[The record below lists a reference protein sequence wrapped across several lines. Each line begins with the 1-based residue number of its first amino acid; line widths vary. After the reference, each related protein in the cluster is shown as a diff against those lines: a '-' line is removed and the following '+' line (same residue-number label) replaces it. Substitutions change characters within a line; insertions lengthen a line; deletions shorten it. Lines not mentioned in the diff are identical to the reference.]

1 MNAHRMRTVLT
12 MLGIIIGIA
21 SVVSIFAIGAGAQ
34 KSILSTVSNMGADTI
49 TILPGNGRGDPRA
62 QAVRTLRP
70 ADVDALARLT
80 FVDSATPNVGA
91 ARVLRY
97 GSLSF
102 NGSVSGVGDSYF
114 RVQNTKL
121 AAGRFFDAEAVR
133 TAAQVVVID
142 DNTARKL
149 YAGVDPVGKV
159 ILMGTVPA
167 RIIGVAAK
175 PEGLAG
181 LAVSDSLQIWAP
193 YTTVMQR
200 LVQQP
205 DVRQVTVSLN
215 EGVPSA
221 GAEEAITRL
230 LTTRHAGKTDFF
242 LITSEEIAKQVGRIT
257 GIFSILLGS
266 IGGISLVVGGIGVMN
281 IMLVSVSERI
291 REIGVRTAV
300 GARRSDIMSQFM
312 IEAILVCLIGG
323 SLGVG
328 LAMLIGF
335 VFSLFTDQFT
345 LVYSP
350 ATLIAAF
357 AISTLIGLI
366 FGWLPARNAANL
378 DPVDALARE

>member
-1 MNAHRMRTVLT
+1 
-12 MLGIIIGIA
+12 
-21 SVVSIFAIGAGAQ
+21 
-34 KSILSTVSNMGADTI
+34 
-49 TILPGNGRGDPRA
+49 
-62 QAVRTLRP
+62 
-70 ADVDALARLT
+70 
-80 FVDSATPNVGA
+80 
-91 ARVLRY
+91 
-97 GSLSF
+97 
-102 NGSVSGVGDSYF
+102 
-114 RVQNTKL
+114 
-121 AAGRFFDAEAVR
+121 
-133 TAAQVVVID
+133 
-142 DNTARKL
+142 
-149 YAGVDPVGKV
+149 
-159 ILMGTVPA
+159 MGTVPA
-167 RIIGVAAK
+167 QIIGVAAK
-175 PEGLAG
+175 PEGLAA
-181 LAVSDSLQIWAP
+181 LATGDSLQVWAP

-200 LVQQP
+200 MVQQP
-205 DVRQVTVSLN
+205 DVRQVTVKLVD
-215 EGVPSA
+215 GAPAA

-230 LTTRHAGKTDFF
+230 LTTRHGGKTDFF
-242 LITSEEIAKQVGRIT
+242 LITSEEIAKNVGRIT

-323 SLGVG
+323 AMGVG

-335 VFSLFTDQFT
+335 IFSLFTDQFR

-357 AISTLIGLI
+357 TISTLIGLL